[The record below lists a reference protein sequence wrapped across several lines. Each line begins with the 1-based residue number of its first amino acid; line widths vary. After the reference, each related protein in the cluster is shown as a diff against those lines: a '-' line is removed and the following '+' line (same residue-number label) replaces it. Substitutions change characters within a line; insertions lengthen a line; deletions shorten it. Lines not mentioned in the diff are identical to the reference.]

1 MTLCFVITKRMA
13 STNETENMG
22 ESDTVKNLKHV
33 ERKLLRCN
41 VPIDELP
48 EVLDN
53 LDLILSTV
61 NQLPSEPI
69 QEALVPSM
77 KALISD
83 ELLRHTDEDIKIS
96 VTSCIAEITRITA
109 PDTPYDDEQMK
120 VLIDFSL
127 MQLSFFI
134 QTTLY

>member
-83 ELLRHTDEDIKIS
+83 ELLRHTDEDVNIS
-96 VTSCIAEITRITA
+96 VTSCILGILWRRYWGSVPA
-109 PDTPYDDEQMK
+109 
-120 VLIDFSL
+120 
-127 MQLSFFI
+127 
-134 QTTLY
+134 TL